1 MMGGAGHGTLMEAH
15 GQKAALVDASCSSL
29 LRFAGRG
36 EGIITMAAVLAEIAD
51 VMVGVMCTFEL
62 ARYSNLLYVR

>member
-36 EGIITMAAVLAEIAD
+36 EGIITMATVLAD

>member
-1 MMGGAGHGTLMEAH
+1 MVGGGHGTLMEAH

-36 EGIITMAAVLAEIAD
+36 EGIITMAAVLAD

>member
-36 EGIITMAAVLAEIAD
+36 EGIITMVAVLAD

>member
-1 MMGGAGHGTLMEAH
+1 
-15 GQKAALVDASCSSL
+15 
-29 LRFAGRG
+29 
-36 EGIITMAAVLAEIAD
+36 MATVLAD